1 MEVENCIVT
10 LYKNSMT
17 QKYYL
22 VEAWPKLKG
31 LAMPPTRRDFP
42 KKKQKHADTGP
53 KLLSAIK
60 KPCHDPPSVGTAH
73 AGAVSRDE
81 NGSDTDGYH

>member
-1 MEVENCIVT
+1 MAQT
-10 LYKNSMT
+10 
-17 QKYYL
+17 
-22 VEAWPKLKG
+22 KG

-60 KPCHDPPSVGTAH
+60 KTMSQPTLNWHSPCWSCKRDRSPSNRG
-73 AGAVSRDE
+73 E
-81 NGSDTDGYH
+81 DGIG

>member
-1 MEVENCIVT
+1 MAQT
-10 LYKNSMT
+10 
-17 QKYYL
+17 
-22 VEAWPKLKG
+22 KG

-60 KPCHDPPSVGTAH
+60 KNHVTTHSQLAQPML
-73 AGAVSRDE
+73 E
-81 NGSDTDGYH
+81 L